1 MAKVY
6 ATGRR
11 KTAIAKV
18 WLENGN
24 GQLTINGQSLDQWLG
39 GHDSIKKRV
48 MQPLHVAKQESSVNI
63 IVKTL
68 GGGYSAQADA
78 ARHGIS
84 RALVAYD
91 EQFRTILK
99 PHGLLTR
106 DARSVEKKNTER
118 KKQENLLNSQ
128 NVNFFNFDR
137 NLKRF
142 SEKDNWKFQK
152 IFLLYLFKGSDF
164 IASFF
169 MPNILAFYIT
179 HLFIISHI
187 PKHILKL
194 NT

>member
-48 MQPLHVAKQESSVNI
+48 MQPLHVSKQESSVNI

-106 DARSVEKKNTER
+106 DAKIFSILKTLIFLISIETLNVSPKKIIG
-118 KKQENLLNSQ
+118 S
-128 NVNFFNFDR
+128 F
-137 NLKRF
+137 KRF
-142 SEKDNWKFQK
+142 FFC
-152 IFLLYLFKGSDF
+152 IFSKEAILSLP
-164 IASFF
+164 FF
-169 MPNILAFYIT
+169 MPNILAFYYKPYPKT
-179 HLFIISHI
+179 YTQTQHL
-187 PKHILKL
+187 K
-194 NT
+194 